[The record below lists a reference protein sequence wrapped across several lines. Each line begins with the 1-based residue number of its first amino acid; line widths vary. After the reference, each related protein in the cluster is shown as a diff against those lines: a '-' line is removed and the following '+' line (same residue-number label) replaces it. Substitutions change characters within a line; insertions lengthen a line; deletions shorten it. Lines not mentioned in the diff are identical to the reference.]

1 MAAITFTVTTIRPSV
16 KWFMLNVT
24 VVRWRPVPHRPLPLL
39 GGGPGSP
46 FSIVL
51 HGLVGLVPSLR
62 DASESLA
69 SAIAKH

>member
-16 KWFMLNVT
+16 KWFILNVG
-24 VVRWRPVPHRPLPLL
+24 RWRQVPHRPLPLL

-51 HGLVGLVPSLR
+51 IVGLVPILR

>member
-16 KWFMLNVT
+16 KWFILNVG
-24 VVRWRPVPHRPLPLL
+24 RWRQVPPRPLPLL